1 MHGIRGKKML
11 VGRNPLGLIC
21 KGVRRAILAQRKG
34 FFYLSRTFIMEAGVG
49 GVMHDSA

>member
-1 MHGIRGKKML
+1 ML
-11 VGRNPLGLIC
+11 VGRNLLGLIC

-34 FFYLSRTFIMEAGVG
+34 FYLSRTFIVAGVG